1 MKQAWLLISDA
12 RDLVLRWWNPPV
24 ILLLLLVSL
33 QSAFGK
39 YIGHEL
45 SIAWFWLLAQLLPG
59 SILLYGSTWLQK
71 FPHKLVGQRSVVALQ
86 KTVVLHTGAALITL
100 LLIPLVESNIS
111 PGQFLLRSFF
121 WMILTNGLVIS
132 SLYFNLFKKETRIRP
147 NAAMI
152 MEAAKQES
160 AKSKNQ
166 ENPNRMLCL
175 ELIAE
180 NKLEELFP
188 LMKSFFS
195 DNTSSVDNFNH
206 LIMLQGRYSHVVR
219 QISLGI
225 VEEQFAQIETNRITE
240 ALLNLT
246 KLVH

>member
-1 MKQAWLLISDA
+1 
-12 RDLVLRWWNPPV
+12 
-24 ILLLLLVSL
+24 
-33 QSAFGK
+33 
-39 YIGHEL
+39 
-45 SIAWFWLLAQLLPG
+45 
-59 SILLYGSTWLQK
+59 
-71 FPHKLVGQRSVVALQ
+71 VALQ
-86 KTVVLHTGAALITL
+86 KTVMLHTGAALITL

-121 WMILTNGLVIS
+121 WMTLTNGLVIS

-152 MEAAKQES
+152 MEVAKQES
-160 AKSKNQ
+160 SKSKNQ

-195 DNTSSVDNFNH
+195 DNASSVDNFNH

-219 QISLGI
+219 QISLGL
-225 VEEQFAQIETNRITE
+225 VEEQVAQIETNRITE

-246 KLVH
+246 KLIH